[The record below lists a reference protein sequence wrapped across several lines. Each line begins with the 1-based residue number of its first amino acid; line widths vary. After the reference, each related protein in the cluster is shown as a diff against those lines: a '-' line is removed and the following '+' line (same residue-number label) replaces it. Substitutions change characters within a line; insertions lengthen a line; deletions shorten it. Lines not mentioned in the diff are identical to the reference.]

1 MDSVSAVVS
10 EIIAQGSFDA
20 TSAEVLAVLN
30 RRHKTMV
37 ARARTFKKA
46 MSAGSTVAN
55 QQVYANP
62 AGLIEAREVTVA
74 GVTYGRGNHTDL
86 SAGSQDMLTL
96 DGAGGIFVATADSAG
111 VDSFALY
118 PVPTTSGDAIVV
130 YGSYRPSDLLIDN
143 SVPFRIDDED
153 VEGLMAGVFATL
165 LARPGEARP
174 DLAVA
179 QEQIFGAACEEARL
193 REAKRLRGPGPS
205 IIRVAGIN
213 A

>member
-1 MDSVSAVVS
+1 MDSVSAVVA

-20 TSAEVLAVLN
+20 SQTDVLAILN

-37 ARARTFKKA
+37 ARARSFKK
-46 MSAGSTVAN
+46 SASGGSTVAG
-55 QQVYANP
+55 QQVYPNP
-62 AGLIEAREVTVA
+62 AGLVEAREITVA

-86 SAGSQDMLTL
+86 ASGAADLLVL
-96 DGAGGIFVATADSAG
+96 DGTGGIFVATADSAG

-118 PVPTTSGDAIVV
+118 PIPTTSGSAIVV
-130 YGSYRPSDLLIDN
+130 YGSYRPADLLIDN

-165 LARPGEARP
+165 LNRPGEARP
-174 DLAVA
+174 DLATA
-179 QEQIFGAACEEARL
+179 QEQIFTAACEEARL

-205 IIRVAGIN
+205 MIRVAGIN
-213 A
+213 G